1 MNEQTKDER
10 PSPKPVKENVTE
22 IKTDK
27 KRINHILFPSKRP
40 PINAGKLQWASPIY
54 IYLQIRTLAV
64 NPKL

>member
-27 KRINHILFPSKRP
+27 KKRTNHILFPSNRP

-54 IYLQIRTLAV
+54 FYLQIF
-64 NPKL
+64 PY

>member
-10 PSPKPVKENVTE
+10 PSPKPVKGNVNE

-27 KRINHILFPSKRP
+27 KRTNHILFPSNRP

-54 IYLQIRTLAV
+54 IYESS
-64 NPKL
+64 